1 MVNITESIFMEPTD
15 ANEIYKIIMSLRNT
29 PSADGNLRQ
38 RRAAGGFRLGRD
50 EEPRP
55 RAPSTPRA
63 PSVSSLSM
71 YKHKIDAL
79 FDDSRSSTSLPQ
91 CGLHMSETRRES
103 KVSSTRESKATTIYE
118 DEDMYT
124 RKQLNKM
131 NNSVQDRIERMFAD
145 ISGESR
151 PLAENIGV
159 HVFSVHYLGSTPLQ
173 SKVTSLGGLQTP
185 LKDLYF
191 AYRRNL
197 RHKSAVTGRL
207 EISKSGLKVRYKG
220 DKGDLEQLNPF
231 PTIAVW
237 SAVKFIVQT
246 EKENND
252 TSYAF
257 LPLITDPDNIDRHAL
272 FKTLEPPDKKYILSN
287 NENSHSPLFAV
298 VMRKIGVAKQLE
310 CHGFVCQTSEDA
322 IVIAATLYKSLMSH
336 MSRQSHTEKK
346 KLKNRNGVSCMSV
359 TSSISP
365 HDTHP
370 VRPPRKKRSTESAAF
385 AATPSI
391 PPAEPKRITVEEVK
405 AKLDSITHNDTS
417 GSDTQKSKKSLS
429 KESISGPSN
438 DLLRIKKLP
447 QSSGES
453 STRSKVSEKIE
464 LFRELERRRSL
475 QRPPNLPPPIPIKP
489 PSEPPPDPPTKD
501 PLRRNH
507 SGRNSIN
514 DSGDILTKV
523 AIPRS
528 GSFLNAG
535 GLTRYKSLGHRNNG
549 KKGGGSPLGFNELFN
564 EFKVQENLHSMDDIL
579 SAIIDAEGM
588 SFNDL
593 KPIYKE
599 FLLKLAVTLT
609 KDEIFQHS
617 KAIMKKQ
624 KKKILRRNSTFQNR
638 RRKIFKGASGLR
650 MVFRMPFGKDIRK
663 GDQKRLGSFDVHTM
677 PNAKTRASESSVS
690 TSSYDLRQ
698 FRPKEPPL
706 PPPKRQAMR
715 QRHSKRSDKVV
726 HVSKRNGKV
735 SRPGERTSTSE
746 DSDFLTLSNRLGC
759 QNRNSSSGYVSC
771 SECESDGCVDRCYCS
786 LKGNC
791 KNKCY
796 CSATELK
803 KSSSKTRLLGKSNS
817 CKDCTNR
824 EVYDADFSYC
834 SCDSESCADSN
845 KCYCA
850 GPRAVTS
857 RSLEYLRSPT
867 QQVYSERLKKA
878 ADQYEKQ
885 RTSCAD
891 SNKCYCAGPRAVTS
905 LSPEYLRSPTQ
916 RVYSERLKKAA
927 DQYEKQ
933 RTSCADSNKCYCAGP
948 RAVTSRSLEYLRSPT
963 QQVYSERL
971 KKAADQYEKQRTRS
985 SSTGRR
991 GGEERGRRARSSDNL
1006 ALDYELLLQNRARDT
1021 RSRNMKRL
1029 TVRSTGAGSHDAL
1042 SVKKS
1047 AEMAALFADVRL
1059 SQRTDVR
1066 ALAGGG
1072 GRRPRAPPLPPA
1084 PPRAAPPL
1092 ARMFDHRPLSRNASL
1107 EDTLGYLP

>member
-1 MVNITESIFMEPTD
+1 MVTCDSD
-15 ANEIYKIIMSLRNT
+15 AR
-29 PSADGNLRQ
+29 P
-38 RRAAGGFRLGRD
+38 GGFRLGRD

-370 VRPPRKKRSTESAAF
+370 VRPPRKKRSTSSQSGDSDRADGFSASESF
-385 AATPSI
+385 HEKPKLERTKNILSESQPLLPPPPSI

-501 PLRRNH
+501 PLKRNH

-885 RTSCAD
+885 RT
-891 SNKCYCAGPRAVTS
+891 
-905 LSPEYLRSPTQ
+905 
-916 RVYSERLKKAA
+916 
-927 DQYEKQ
+927 
-933 RTSCADSNKCYCAGP
+933 
-948 RAVTSRSLEYLRSPT
+948 
-963 QQVYSERL
+963 
-971 KKAADQYEKQRTRS
+971 RS